1 MSSGSSRS
9 ANSGQKLKRSFN
21 SIQSNSTNNSNTSVN
36 NNKKNKKSNQKTLG
50 VAWGSNSLSSSRS
63 SFRNSP
69 FSDFGSY
76 MVEKNRKLQNQF
88 DAEASSS
95 SYSASTSG
103 RPIFQGV
110 SIFVDGFTVPSSQE
124 LRGYMLKYGGRFE
137 NYFSRHR
144 VTHIICS
151 NLPDSKIKNLRSFSG
166 GLPVVKPAWVLDS
179 VAANKLLSW
188 VPYQLDQ
195 LANNQPKLSDFFAL
209 KRCHFSEDA
218 SIPTFYQA
226 KPETADS
233 SLNNGSSKN
242 ADLSEQGGSVQ
253 HEWQIR
259 GEIEDPV
266 VAVMNEKMTEQ
277 QSSFTGK
284 SCEVDTLEPSN
295 ADAEIESCVKD
306 ELQSRT
312 HEPSP
317 SISSYCVENRDMKGS
332 MSSKKS
338 HSTLGDPN
346 FVENYFKSSRL
357 HFIGTWRHRYRKR
370 FPSCSE
376 FKCTSSS
383 LKVPSDAQRTAI
395 IHVDMVTIDSYTII
409 QDCFFVSVII
419 RNHPELQDKP
429 VAICH
434 SDSVKGTAEISS
446 ANYPARDYGVKAGMF
461 VRDAKAL
468 CPHLVICPYNFE
480 AYEEVAD
487 QFYNILHKHCT
498 RVQAVS
504 CDEAFLDVTYLEV
517 EDPEILASKIRKEI
531 FETTGCTASTG
542 IAGNMLMARLATRTA
557 KPNGQCYIPPQR
569 VDEYLHHLPIKALP
583 GIGHVL
589 EEKLR
594 KQNIR
599 TCGQLR
605 RISKDSLQKDFG
617 VKTGEMLWN
626 YSRGIDNRQV
636 GVIQESKSIG
646 AEVNWGVRFRD
657 LKDSHHFLLNLCKE
671 VSLRLQGCGV
681 QGRNFTLKIKK
692 RKKDANEPVKYMG
705 CGDCDN
711 FSHSMTVPVATDD
724 VEVLQRI
731 TKQLFGSFHFDVK
744 DIRGIGLQ
752 VSKLEN
758 ADTNKQGIER
768 NTLKS
773 WLTSTSAS
781 TEEKSNISRMSEG
794 GTDAIQHSVQMDL
807 NLSTGSRFFES
818 GALNEGR
825 GSLFSEL
832 VNLNEELVAMKAQQ
846 CAVEEVPAVPVL
858 GAGLFNEA
866 IPNLVR
872 DKIDLMP
879 SSLSQVDTSVL
890 QQLPEPLRADILEL
904 LPAHRRQAFSSNA
917 ILGPS
922 ENLQESM
929 GTKIPENPAGSIDA
943 VGNNNLWVGNPPLW
957 VDKFKASNFLIL
969 NMLADIYH
977 KYGSTGNLS
986 QILQHTVSVTVHPP
1000 DASSDGWDEAI
1011 DNLCELLRQYIKLN
1025 IEVDIEEIY
1034 VCFRLLRRIM
1044 AKSEFFLEVYNTV
1057 IPYLQVSISNSIL
1070 KCLKYLENALVSGS
1084 IVVFRLLLRLMKP
1097 GWPHKFMVKVVKT
1110 VNLLDFSFFCFVFLQ
1125 NHWKEF
1131 FAKVDNRNSSAAKRA
1146 RTDDIF
1152 KFLLSLGSRREDDW
1166 TCPSCGNVNFSF
1178 RMTCNMRNC
1187 TQPRPAD
1194 HSSKS
1199 AAKPMQVPQNYS
1211 SSAPYVGSGA
1221 PSSMYLGMPPY
1232 GSSLF
1237 NGSSIPPYDVP
1248 FSGGSAYHYNYGS
1261 RLSAGSPYRPLHMS
1275 GPAPY
1280 SGGSMMGNG
1289 GMYGMPPPLMD
1300 RYGLGLPMGPAA
1312 MGPRP
1317 GFFPDDKS
1325 QKKGADATRDN
1336 DWTCPK
1342 CGNINFS
1349 FRTVCNMRKCNT
1361 PKPGSQTA
1369 KSDKNSKQKMPE
1381 GSWKCEK
1388 CNNINYPFRT
1398 KCNRQNCGADKP
1410 AESKKSLSPTPEEND
1425 QLYEPFVDTN
1435 FSKVSTRTCLRV
1447 EKVQGCHPELLN
1459 MGV

>member
-195 LANNQPKLSDFFAL
+195 LANNQPKLSYFFAL

-226 KPETADS
+226 KPETVDS

-259 GEIEDPV
+259 VEIEDPV

-395 IHVDMVTIDSYTII
+395 FHVDM
-409 QDCFFVSVII
+409 DCFFVSVII

-569 VDEYLHHLPIKALP
+569 VDDYLHHLPIKALP

-605 RISKDSLQKDFG
+605 MISKDSLQKDFG

-636 GVIQESKSIG
+636 GLIQESKSIG

-758 ADTNKQGIER
+758 ADPNKQGIER

-794 GTDAIQHSVQMDL
+794 GTDAIQLSVQMDL
-807 NLSTGSRFFES
+807 NLSTGQDSLNQVSAVPPLCDLDVGVIENLPPELFSELNGIYGGKLFDLITKNRDKSDNISSYSSNPPHELE

-832 VNLNEELVAMKAQQ
+832 VNLNEELVAMK
-846 CAVEEVPAVPVL
+846 
-858 GAGLFNEA
+858 
-866 IPNLVR
+866 
-872 DKIDLMP
+872 
-879 SSLSQVDTSVL
+879 TS
-890 QQLPEPLRADILEL
+890 
-904 LPAHRRQAFSSNA
+904 F
-917 ILGPS
+917 
-922 ENLQESM
+922 
-929 GTKIPENPAGSIDA
+929 
-943 VGNNNLWVGNPPLW
+943 
-957 VDKFKASNFLIL
+957 
-969 NMLADIYH
+969 
-977 KYGSTGNLS
+977 
-986 QILQHTVSVTVHPP
+986 
-1000 DASSDGWDEAI
+1000 
-1011 DNLCELLRQYIKLN
+1011 
-1025 IEVDIEEIY
+1025 
-1034 VCFRLLRRIM
+1034 
-1044 AKSEFFLEVYNTV
+1044 
-1057 IPYLQVSISNSIL
+1057 YL
-1070 KCLKYLENALVSGS
+1070 
-1084 IVVFRLLLRLMKP
+1084 
-1097 GWPHKFMVKVVKT
+1097 T
-1110 VNLLDFSFFCFVFLQ
+1110 
-1125 NHWKEF
+1125 
-1131 FAKVDNRNSSAAKRA
+1131 
-1146 RTDDIF
+1146 
-1152 KFLLSLGSRREDDW
+1152 
-1166 TCPSCGNVNFSF
+1166 
-1178 RMTCNMRNC
+1178 
-1187 TQPRPAD
+1187 
-1194 HSSKS
+1194 
-1199 AAKPMQVPQNYS
+1199 
-1211 SSAPYVGSGA
+1211 
-1221 PSSMYLGMPPY
+1221 
-1232 GSSLF
+1232 
-1237 NGSSIPPYDVP
+1237 
-1248 FSGGSAYHYNYGS
+1248 
-1261 RLSAGSPYRPLHMS
+1261 
-1275 GPAPY
+1275 
-1280 SGGSMMGNG
+1280 
-1289 GMYGMPPPLMD
+1289 
-1300 RYGLGLPMGPAA
+1300 
-1312 MGPRP
+1312 
-1317 GFFPDDKS
+1317 
-1325 QKKGADATRDN
+1325 
-1336 DWTCPK
+1336 
-1342 CGNINFS
+1342 
-1349 FRTVCNMRKCNT
+1349 
-1361 PKPGSQTA
+1361 
-1369 KSDKNSKQKMPE
+1369 
-1381 GSWKCEK
+1381 
-1388 CNNINYPFRT
+1388 
-1398 KCNRQNCGADKP
+1398 
-1410 AESKKSLSPTPEEND
+1410 
-1425 QLYEPFVDTN
+1425 
-1435 FSKVSTRTCLRV
+1435 
-1447 EKVQGCHPELLN
+1447 
-1459 MGV
+1459 

>member
-195 LANNQPKLSDFFAL
+195 LANNQPKLSYFFAL

-226 KPETADS
+226 KPETVDS

-259 GEIEDPV
+259 VEIEDPV

-395 IHVDMVTIDSYTII
+395 FHVDM
-409 QDCFFVSVII
+409 DCFFVSVII

-569 VDEYLHHLPIKALP
+569 VDDYLHHLPIKALP

-605 RISKDSLQKDFG
+605 MISKDSLQKDFG

-636 GVIQESKSIG
+636 GLIQESKSIG

-758 ADTNKQGIER
+758 ADPNKQGIER

-794 GTDAIQHSVQMDL
+794 GTDAIQLSVQMDL
-807 NLSTGSRFFES
+807 NLSTGQDSLNQVSAVPPLCDLDVGVIENLPPELFSELNGIYGGKLFDLITKNRDKSDNISSYSSNPPHELE

-832 VNLNEELVAMKAQQ
+832 VNLNEELVAMK

-917 ILGPS
+917 TLGPS

-1057 IPYLQVSISNSIL
+1057 IPYLQTSV
-1070 KCLKYLENALVSGS
+1070 G
-1084 IVVFRLLLRLMKP
+1084 
-1097 GWPHKFMVKVVKT
+1097 
-1110 VNLLDFSFFCFVFLQ
+1110 
-1125 NHWKEF
+1125 
-1131 FAKVDNRNSSAAKRA
+1131 
-1146 RTDDIF
+1146 
-1152 KFLLSLGSRREDDW
+1152 
-1166 TCPSCGNVNFSF
+1166 
-1178 RMTCNMRNC
+1178 
-1187 TQPRPAD
+1187 
-1194 HSSKS
+1194 
-1199 AAKPMQVPQNYS
+1199 QNY
-1211 SSAPYVGSGA
+1211 
-1221 PSSMYLGMPPY
+1221 
-1232 GSSLF
+1232 
-1237 NGSSIPPYDVP
+1237 
-1248 FSGGSAYHYNYGS
+1248 GGRMHVTS
-1261 RLSAGSPYRPLHMS
+1261 
-1275 GPAPY
+1275 
-1280 SGGSMMGNG
+1280 
-1289 GMYGMPPPLMD
+1289 
-1300 RYGLGLPMGPAA
+1300 
-1312 MGPRP
+1312 
-1317 GFFPDDKS
+1317 
-1325 QKKGADATRDN
+1325 
-1336 DWTCPK
+1336 
-1342 CGNINFS
+1342 
-1349 FRTVCNMRKCNT
+1349 
-1361 PKPGSQTA
+1361 
-1369 KSDKNSKQKMPE
+1369 
-1381 GSWKCEK
+1381 
-1388 CNNINYPFRT
+1388 
-1398 KCNRQNCGADKP
+1398 
-1410 AESKKSLSPTPEEND
+1410 
-1425 QLYEPFVDTN
+1425 
-1435 FSKVSTRTCLRV
+1435 
-1447 EKVQGCHPELLN
+1447 
-1459 MGV
+1459 

>member
-195 LANNQPKLSDFFAL
+195 LANNQPKLSYFFAL

-226 KPETADS
+226 KPETVDS

-259 GEIEDPV
+259 VEIEDPV

-395 IHVDMVTIDSYTII
+395 FHVDM
-409 QDCFFVSVII
+409 DCFFVSVII

-569 VDEYLHHLPIKALP
+569 VDDYLHHLPIKALP

-605 RISKDSLQKDFG
+605 MISKDSLQKDFG

-636 GVIQESKSIG
+636 GLIQESKSIG

-681 QGRNFTLKIKK
+681 QGRNFTLK
-692 RKKDANEPVKYMG
+692 
-705 CGDCDN
+705 
-711 FSHSMTVPVATDD
+711 VPVATDD

-758 ADTNKQGIER
+758 ADPNKQGIER

-794 GTDAIQHSVQMDL
+794 GTDAIQLSVQMDL
-807 NLSTGSRFFES
+807 NLSTGQDSLNQVSAVPPLCDLDVGVIENLPPELFSELNGIYGGKLFDLITKNRDKSDNISSYSSNPPHELE

-917 ILGPS
+917 TLGPS

-1057 IPYLQVSISNSIL
+1057 IPYLQTSV
-1070 KCLKYLENALVSGS
+1070 G
-1084 IVVFRLLLRLMKP
+1084 
-1097 GWPHKFMVKVVKT
+1097 
-1110 VNLLDFSFFCFVFLQ
+1110 
-1125 NHWKEF
+1125 
-1131 FAKVDNRNSSAAKRA
+1131 
-1146 RTDDIF
+1146 
-1152 KFLLSLGSRREDDW
+1152 
-1166 TCPSCGNVNFSF
+1166 
-1178 RMTCNMRNC
+1178 
-1187 TQPRPAD
+1187 
-1194 HSSKS
+1194 
-1199 AAKPMQVPQNYS
+1199 QNY
-1211 SSAPYVGSGA
+1211 
-1221 PSSMYLGMPPY
+1221 
-1232 GSSLF
+1232 
-1237 NGSSIPPYDVP
+1237 
-1248 FSGGSAYHYNYGS
+1248 GGRMHVTS
-1261 RLSAGSPYRPLHMS
+1261 
-1275 GPAPY
+1275 
-1280 SGGSMMGNG
+1280 
-1289 GMYGMPPPLMD
+1289 
-1300 RYGLGLPMGPAA
+1300 
-1312 MGPRP
+1312 
-1317 GFFPDDKS
+1317 
-1325 QKKGADATRDN
+1325 
-1336 DWTCPK
+1336 
-1342 CGNINFS
+1342 
-1349 FRTVCNMRKCNT
+1349 
-1361 PKPGSQTA
+1361 
-1369 KSDKNSKQKMPE
+1369 
-1381 GSWKCEK
+1381 
-1388 CNNINYPFRT
+1388 
-1398 KCNRQNCGADKP
+1398 
-1410 AESKKSLSPTPEEND
+1410 
-1425 QLYEPFVDTN
+1425 
-1435 FSKVSTRTCLRV
+1435 
-1447 EKVQGCHPELLN
+1447 
-1459 MGV
+1459 